1 MVSKGES
8 LNIAQTN
15 DVLTDSI
22 SDDFVLPE
30 NCGEITYEVL
40 DAQGGAAPDF
50 VKLVYTQGDS
60 TFSLE
65 VDGVDYED
73 DAPVTL
79 DLVVEAKLIDY
90 VATVA
95 SHQTQFTVTVL
106 DPCETAVLTGS
117 LAIEDMTAQ
126 GGESEKFVQ
135 TVDILS
141 DSISDAF
148 SVPSNCGSI
157 EYEVVDARGDPAL
170 DYVSIVYTEGDPA
183 FDIEVDV
190 KDYEDVTQT
199 LQLYVKAKLNDY
211 SQVPFSTS
219 AEFKLEILEAEPFVF
234 VPPPPPP
241 EPKPE
246 QPPPVIIVIEA
257 SEPALEPVKR
267 PVIEPEIDE
276 SEELA
281 NELRGGVNED

>member
-1 MVSKGES
+1 MSLDIIDSCETSTLNGSITLEPIVVSKGES
-8 LNIAQTN
+8 LNIVQTN
-15 DVLTDSI
+15 DVLTDSV
-22 SDDFVLPE
+22 SDDYVLPD

-40 DAQGGAAPDF
+40 DSQGGAAPDF

-95 SHQTQFTVTVL
+95 SLRTQFTVTVL

-126 GGESEKFVQ
+126 GGESEKFAQ
-135 TVDILS
+135 TVDVLS
-141 DSISDAF
+141 DSVSDAF

-157 EYEVVDARGDPAL
+157 EYEVVDARGDPAP

-199 LQLYVKAKLNDY
+199 LQLYVKAKLSDY
-211 SQVPFSTS
+211 SQVPSSTS
-219 AEFKLEILEAEPFVF
+219 AEFKLEILEADQFVF
-234 VPPPPPP
+234 APPPPPP

-257 SEPALEPVKR
+257 SVPEPAPEPV
-267 PVIEPEIDE
+267 
-276 SEELA
+276 
-281 NELRGGVNED
+281 

>member
-1 MVSKGES
+1 MSLDIIDSCETSTLNGSITLEPIVVSKGES
-8 LNIAQTN
+8 LNIVQTN

-22 SDDFVLPE
+22 SDDYMLPE

-40 DAQGGAAPDF
+40 DAQGGAGPDF

-95 SHQTQFTVTVL
+95 SLRTQFTVTVL

-135 TVDILS
+135 TVDVLS
-141 DSISDAF
+141 DSVSDAF

-157 EYEVVDARGDPAL
+157 EYEVLDAQGDPAP
-170 DYVSIVYTEGDPA
+170 DYVSIVYSEGDPA

-211 SQVPFSTS
+211 SQVPSSTS
-219 AEFKLEILEAEPFVF
+219 AEFNLEILEAEPFVF

-257 SEPALEPVKR
+257 SEPAPEPV
-267 PVIEPEIDE
+267 
-276 SEELA
+276 
-281 NELRGGVNED
+281 